1 MSARRPRS
9 RSWRVAMDGRCCPPR
24 RGRRYQRRCATC
36 HSPMSRFRW
45 RRSSSHAPTTD
56 RLGRASSAASWK
68 GWPDG
73 SIPLIAIKY
82 YALAL
87 SPEYL
92 YITHVHRGHMNTSD
106 TLAQLKARRQAF
118 DATSRDMA
126 RLEGDR
132 IMAEQALRVA
142 AGSAA
147 VQAKAKLGEIQTAIA
162 KYREE
167 LQGHI
172 DAIGTA
178 PVADQLRAARETV
191 VAKGSALLSATSA
204 DWQKAKA

>member
-1 MSARRPRS
+1 
-9 RSWRVAMDGRCCPPR
+9 
-24 RGRRYQRRCATC
+24 
-36 HSPMSRFRW
+36 
-45 RRSSSHAPTTD
+45 
-56 RLGRASSAASWK
+56 
-68 GWPDG
+68 
-73 SIPLIAIKY
+73 
-82 YALAL
+82 
-87 SPEYL
+87 
-92 YITHVHRGHMNTSD
+92 MNTSD

-132 IMAEQALRVA
+132 VMAEQALRVA

-147 VQAKAKLGEIQTAIA
+147 VQAKAK
-162 KYREE
+162 YREE

-172 DAIGTA
+172 DAIGAA

-204 DWQKAKA
+204 DWQKAKADFDNSLRELSAAVGGDNA

>member
-1 MSARRPRS
+1 
-9 RSWRVAMDGRCCPPR
+9 
-24 RGRRYQRRCATC
+24 
-36 HSPMSRFRW
+36 
-45 RRSSSHAPTTD
+45 
-56 RLGRASSAASWK
+56 
-68 GWPDG
+68 
-73 SIPLIAIKY
+73 
-82 YALAL
+82 
-87 SPEYL
+87 
-92 YITHVHRGHMNTSD
+92 MNTSD

-147 VQAKAKLGEIQTAIA
+147 VQAKVKLGEIQTAIA

-204 DWQKAKA
+204 DWQQAKAEFDNSLRELSAAVGGDNA